1 MGRAVQTVNIDDEDD
16 DREDDFHNMD
26 DREDDD
32 RDVWSVKSVHRFGL
46 EKRVAREAFF

>member
-16 DREDDFHNMD
+16 DREDDFHNID

-32 RDVWSVKSVHRFGL
+32 RDVWRVYIDLNSRNGWR
-46 EKRVAREAFF
+46 EKHFF